1 MILVTGASGI
11 VGYEIA
17 SLFADKGENVIFQG
31 FRNVSDGF
39 IAVDLTDEDEVCK
52 LFSAY
57 DITTVIH
64 AAAAIPAGAIKDHF
78 DIYKANMQIAINLS
92 RFCKKKTGFINISST
107 AIYNLQ
113 GSARLSE
120 NGDIKCDTL
129 YQLSKKHSEEL
140 FLLNFG
146 DSFLNIRISS
156 PYSMTRENSSIL
168 YRFIKKAASGEPIT
182 LWGSGQ
188 RTQAFTNVHSLAK
201 DLYFLYKQNTT
212 GNYNYVTT
220 NSITMLDLANEVA
233 AVFNS
238 GSVVLTGQEDPEEYC
253 RTSISTDKI
262 SNMLQ
267 LTDTLNTDIAAM
279 ADRIKRA

>member
-17 SLFADKGENVIFQG
+17 SLFAAKGENVIFQG

-92 RFCKKKTGFINISST
+92 RFCKKEASFINISST

-168 YRFIKKAASGEPIT
+168 YRFIKKAASGESIT

-188 RTQAFTNVHSLAK
+188 RTQAFTNVHSLSK

-267 LTDTLNTDIAAM
+267 LADTLRTDIAAM
-279 ADRIKRA
+279 TDRIKRA